1 MSYGRL
7 YFRWFTQC
15 TGRPSSSDGGALIQ
29 LHPGMEDRYLSLD
42 HYPSIDLGWQKWWLY
57 VPNESSLLPSY
68 SLDWLC
74 GDLLESWDELP
85 P

>member
-1 MSYGRL
+1 
-7 YFRWFTQC
+7 
-15 TGRPSSSDGGALIQ
+15 
-29 LHPGMEDRYLSLD
+29 MEDRYLSLD